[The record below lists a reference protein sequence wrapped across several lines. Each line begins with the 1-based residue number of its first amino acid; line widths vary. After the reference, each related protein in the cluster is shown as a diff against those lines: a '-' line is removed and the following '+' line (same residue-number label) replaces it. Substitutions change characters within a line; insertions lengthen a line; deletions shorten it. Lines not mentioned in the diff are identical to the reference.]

1 MILELRNLSCG
12 YGRRVVLS
20 QVDLTVAAG
29 ENLCLLG
36 PNGVGKT
43 TLFRT
48 ILGAITPMGGEVLVE
63 GKSISSKSRRQRAR
77 LMAYVPQ
84 AHTAPF
90 PFHVMDVV
98 LTGRTAHIPLT
109 SAPTRHDEQMAE
121 AALERMG
128 IADLAG
134 RPYTELSGG
143 ERQLVLIAR
152 ALAQEPRVLIMDE
165 PSSHLDFG
173 NQARLLALIA
183 NLVQQGDLA
192 VLMSSHFPNHAFA
205 CASKVGLVKNGR
217 LVAIGSPDQV
227 LTEDSLEDIYGI
239 PVRILEGDPLTDPSL
254 KVCAARTT
262 VGSLLRANGGQ
273 AKEGSLR

>member
-1 MILELRNLSCG
+1 MILELRDLACG
-12 YGRRVVLS
+12 YGRRMVLS
-20 QVDLTVAAG
+20 HVDLTVAAG

-48 ILGAITPMGGEVLVE
+48 ILGALEPMGGEILID
-63 GKSISSKSRRQRAR
+63 GKTIVRQSRRQRAR

-109 SAPTRHDEQMAE
+109 SAPSHHDEQVAL
-121 AALERMG
+121 AALERMD

-173 NQARLLALIA
+173 NQARLLALIRS
-183 NLVQQGDLA
+183 LVRESDLA

-205 CASKVGLVKNGR
+205 CASRVGLVKQGR
-217 LVAIGSPDQV
+217 LVALGTPVDV
-227 LTEDSLEDIYGI
+227 LTEASLEDIYGI
-239 PVRILEGDPLTDPSL
+239 PVRILEGDPETDPTL
-254 KVCAARTT
+254 KVCAART
-262 VGSLLRANGGQ
+262 
-273 AKEGSLR
+273 

>member
-1 MILELRNLSCG
+1 VNLTI
-12 YGRRVVLS
+12 
-20 QVDLTVAAG
+20 QPG
-29 ENLCLLG
+29 ENVCLLG

-48 ILGAITPMGGEVLVE
+48 ILGAIQPQAGHVTVDGRNIRGW
-63 GKSISSKSRRQRAR
+63 SRQERAK

-98 LTGRTAHIPLT
+98 LTGRTAHIALT
-109 SAPTRHDEQMAE
+109 ARPSKHDEAVAQ

-128 IADLAG
+128 VLDLAD

-152 ALAQEPRVLIMDE
+152 ALAQEPCVLIMDE

-173 NQARLLALIA
+173 NQARLLRLVR
-183 NLVQQGDLA
+183 NLVAEGDLA
-192 VLMSSHFPNHAFA
+192 VFMSSHFPNHAFA
-205 CASKVGLVKNGR
+205 YASKVALIKDGAM
-217 LVAIGSPDQV
+217 VALGDPDSV
-227 LTEDSLEDIYGI
+227 LTESSLEEIYGI
-239 PVRILEGDPLTDPSL
+239 AVRILEGDPSTDPDL
-254 KVCAARTT
+254 RVCAARS
-262 VGSLLRANGGQ
+262 V
-273 AKEGSLR
+273 

>member
-1 MILELRNLSCG
+1 MILEIRDLACG
-12 YGRRVVLS
+12 YGQRTVLS
-20 QVDLTVAAG
+20 SIDLTVEPG
-29 ENLCLLG
+29 DNVCLLG

-48 ILGAITPMGGEVLVE
+48 ILGAIPPQKGQILMGGASMH
-63 GKSISSKSRRQRAR
+63 GRSRRDRAK

-98 LTGRTAHIPLT
+98 LTGRTAHVALT
-109 SAPTRHDEQMAE
+109 SSPSKHDETVAH
-121 AALERMG
+121 ASLERMG
-128 IADLAG
+128 IGDLAD

-173 NQARLLALIA
+173 NQSRLLALIA
-183 NLVQQGDLA
+183 DLVRERDLA

-205 CASKVGLVKNGR
+205 CASKVALIKDGGML
-217 LVAIGSPDQV
+217 AIGPPDAV
-227 LTEDSLEDIYGI
+227 LTESSLEEIYGI
-239 PVRILEGDPLTDPSL
+239 PVRILQGDPTTDPDL
-254 KVCAARTT
+254 RVCVARA
-262 VGSLLRANGGQ
+262 GS
-273 AKEGSLR
+273 

>member
-1 MILELRNLSCG
+1 MILELRAMSCG
-12 YGRRVVLS
+12 YGRRKVLTD
-20 QVDLTVAAG
+20 VNLTVSLG
-29 ENLCLLG
+29 ENVCLLG

-48 ILGAITPMGGEVLVE
+48 ILGAIQPMAGEVFID
-63 GKSISSKSRRQRAR
+63 GKSIAHQSRRQRAR

-109 SAPTRHDEQMAE
+109 SAPSRHDEDVAR
-121 AALERMG
+121 AALSRMG
-128 IADLAG
+128 IADLAD

-173 NQARLLALIA
+173 NQARLLALIRS
-183 NLVQQGDLA
+183 LTQEGDLA

-205 CASKVGLVKNGR
+205 CATRVGLIKDGR
-217 LVAIGSPDQV
+217 LIALGDPRTV
-227 LTEDSLEDIYGI
+227 LTEASLESIYGV
-239 PVRILEGDPLTDPSL
+239 PVRILVGDPQTDPDL
-254 KVCAARTT
+254 KVCAARA
-262 VGSLLRANGGQ
+262 S
-273 AKEGSLR
+273 

>member
-1 MILELRNLSCG
+1 MILELRGLSCG

-20 QVDLTVAAG
+20 DVDLHITAG

-48 ILGAITPMGGEVLVE
+48 ILGAIDPMAGEILVD
-63 GKSISSKSRRQRAR
+63 GKSLVGKSRRQRAR
-77 LMAYVPQ
+77 VMAYVPQ

-98 LTGRTAHIPLT
+98 LTGRTAHISLT
-109 SAPTRHDEQMAE
+109 ASPSHHDKEVAR
-121 AALERMG
+121 AALARMG
-128 IADLAG
+128 IADLAD

-173 NQARLLALIA
+173 NQVRLLSLIKS
-183 NLVQQGDLA
+183 LVTESDLA

-205 CASKVGLVKNGR
+205 CASRVGLIKEGR
-217 LVAIGSPDQV
+217 LMALGSPTEV
-227 LTEDSLEDIYGI
+227 LTETSLEDIYGI
-239 PVRILEGDPLTDPSL
+239 PVRILEGDPQTDPAL
-254 KVCAARTT
+254 KVCAART
-262 VGSLLRANGGQ
+262 L
-273 AKEGSLR
+273 

>member
-1 MILELRNLSCG
+1 MILELRRLSCG
-12 YGRRVVLS
+12 YGRRTVLS
-20 QVDLTVAAG
+20 GVDLSITAG

-48 ILGAITPMGGEVLVE
+48 ILGAIEPMGGDILVD
-63 GKSISSKSRRQRAR
+63 GTSLTGRSRRERAR

-90 PFHVMDVV
+90 PFHVIDVV
-98 LTGRTAHIPLT
+98 LTCRTAHISLT
-109 SAPTRHDEQMAE
+109 ASPSRHDEEVAM
-121 AALERMG
+121 AALERMD

-173 NQARLLALIA
+173 NQARLLSLIKT
-183 NLVQQGDLA
+183 LVHERDLA

-205 CASKVGLVKNGR
+205 CASRVGLIKNGH
-217 LVAIGSPDQV
+217 LVAVGNTSEI
-227 LTEDSLEDIYGI
+227 LTESSLEDIYGI
-239 PVRILEGDPLTDPSL
+239 PVRILEGDPETDPAL
-254 KVCAARTT
+254 KVCAAR
-262 VGSLLRANGGQ
+262 AF
-273 AKEGSLR
+273 

>member
-1 MILELRNLSCG
+1 MILELRDLHCG
-12 YGRRVVLS
+12 YGRRAVLS
-20 QVDLTVAAG
+20 HVDLTVAPG

-48 ILGAITPMGGEVLVE
+48 ILGAIPPLSGEMRID
-63 GKSISSKSRRQRAR
+63 GKSISGQSRRQRAR
-77 LMAYVPQ
+77 QMAYVPQ

-109 SAPTRHDEQMAE
+109 AAPSHHDEEVALG
-121 AALERMG
+121 ALERMG
-128 IADLAG
+128 IADLAD
-134 RPYTELSGG
+134 RAYTELSGG

-152 ALAQEPRVLIMDE
+152 ALAQDPRVLIMDE

-173 NQARLLALIA
+173 NQARLLALIKS
-183 NLVQQGDLA
+183 LVHERDLA

-205 CASKVGLVKNGR
+205 CASRVALVKEGR
-217 LVAIGSPDQV
+217 LVAVGAPVDV
-227 LTEDSLEDIYGI
+227 LTESSLEDIYGI
-239 PVRILEGDPLTDPSL
+239 PVRILEGDPETDPSL
-254 KVCAARTT
+254 KVCAARS
-262 VGSLLRANGGQ
+262 V
-273 AKEGSLR
+273 

>member
-1 MILELRNLSCG
+1 VILELRDLACG
-12 YGRRVVLS
+12 YGRRRVLS
-20 QVDLTVAAG
+20 HIDLTVAAG

-48 ILGAITPMGGEVLVE
+48 ILGAIDPMAGEIVID
-63 GKSISSKSRRQRAR
+63 GKSLGGQSRRQRAR

-90 PFHVMDVV
+90 PFHVIDVV
-98 LTGRTAHIPLT
+98 LTGRTAHISLT
-109 SAPTRHDEQMAE
+109 SAPTPHDEEVAQ
-121 AALERMG
+121 AALERMD
-128 IADLAG
+128 IADLAD

-173 NQARLLALIA
+173 NQARLLALIRS
-183 NLVQQGDLA
+183 LVRDNDLA

-205 CASKVGLVKNGR
+205 CASRVGLIKGGR
-217 LVAIGSPDQV
+217 LAALGAPDDV
-227 LTEDSLEDIYGI
+227 LTETSLEDIYGI
-239 PVRILEGDPLTDPSL
+239 PVRILEGDPETDPTL
-254 KVCAARTT
+254 KVCAART
-262 VGSLLRANGGQ
+262 
-273 AKEGSLR
+273 

>member
-1 MILELRNLSCG
+1 MILELRGLSCG
-12 YGRRVVLS
+12 YGRRKVLKDIS
-20 QVDLTVAAG
+20 LTVAAG
-29 ENLCLLG
+29 DNLCLLG

-48 ILGAITPMGGEVLVE
+48 ILGAIDPMGGEILVD
-63 GKSISSKSRRQRAR
+63 GKSIVSQSRRHRAR
-77 LMAYVPQ
+77 VMAYVPQ

-109 SAPTRHDEQMAE
+109 SAPSHHDEAVAR
-121 AALERMG
+121 AALERMD

-173 NQARLLALIA
+173 NQARLLSLIRD
-183 NLVQQGDLA
+183 LVKEGDLA

-205 CASKVGLVKNGR
+205 CATRVGLVKDGC
-217 LVAIGSPDQV
+217 LVALGSPDDV
-227 LTEDSLEDIYGI
+227 LTEESLEEIYGI
-239 PVRILEGDPLTDPSL
+239 PVRILEGDPETDPAL
-254 KVCAARTT
+254 KVCAARS
-262 VGSLLRANGGQ
+262 VSAPNG
-273 AKEGSLR
+273 R